1 MNESNE
7 QCAGAVTL
15 FLCGDVM
22 TGRGVDQILRHPSRH
37 ELLEPYVRD
46 AREYVQLAEAR
57 NGRIPGPVVDSYI
70 WGDALMELDRVR
82 PAARIINVETSVTTS
97 SEYWRGKE
105 IHYRMHPKNIGIFLD
120 ARIDVCVLANNH
132 VLDFGYPGLL
142 ETLDALGKAGLKIA
156 GAGRDLTQAQAP
168 AVIPLKDRNVIVFA
182 LGSQTSGIFPSWAA
196 TDDKPGVHLLGD
208 LSEKTATS
216 VAERVL
222 RVRRQHDI
230 VVASIHWGSNWG
242 YDVPRDQVRFAHWL
256 IDGGVDVVH
265 GHSSHH
271 PRPLEVYRNRLILYG
286 CGDFLNDYEGIHGYE
301 QYRGDLALMYFP
313 SFSATTGELTS
324 LVMAP
329 MQIRKIRLTRIS
341 GPDAAWMRTTL
352 DRISATYGSRV
363 NLTAEGTLQ
372 LRR

>member
-1 MNESNE
+1 MSESNE
-7 QCAGAVTL
+7 QSDGAVTL

-22 TGRGVDQILRHPSRH
+22 TGRGVDQILRYPSRP
-37 ELLEPYVRD
+37 ELLEPFVRD
-46 AREYVQLAEAR
+46 AREYVRLAEAR
-57 NGRIPGPVVDSYI
+57 NGRIPRPVTDSYI

-97 SEYWRGKE
+97 NEYWRGKE
-105 IHYRMHPKNIGIFLD
+105 IHYRMHPKSIGIFLG

-142 ETLDALGKAGLKIA
+142 ETLAALGKAGLKIT
-156 GAGRDLTQAQAP
+156 GAGRDLTQAEAP
-168 AVIPLKDRNVIVFA
+168 AVIPLKERNVIVFA
-182 LGSQTSGIFPSWAA
+182 LGSQTSGIFASWAA
-196 TDDKPGVHLLGD
+196 TDDKPGVHLLRD

-216 VAERVL
+216 VVERVL

-242 YDVPRDQVRFAHWL
+242 YDVPRDQARFAHWL

-286 CGDFLNDYEGIHGYE
+286 CGDFLNDYEGIQGYE

-324 LVMAP
+324 LVMTP
-329 MQIRKIRLTRIS
+329 MQIRKIRLTRTS

-363 NLTAEGTLQ
+363 DLTAEGTLL

>member
-1 MNESNE
+1 
-7 QCAGAVTL
+7 L
-15 FLCGDVM
+15 
-22 TGRGVDQILRHPSRH
+22 LR
-37 ELLEPYVRD
+37 
-46 AREYVQLAEAR
+46 
-57 NGRIPGPVVDSYI
+57 
-70 WGDALMELDRVR
+70 
-82 PAARIINVETSVTTS
+82 
-97 SEYWRGKE
+97 
-105 IHYRMHPKNIGIFLD
+105 
-120 ARIDVCVLANNH
+120 
-132 VLDFGYPGLL
+132 
-142 ETLDALGKAGLKIA
+142 
-156 GAGRDLTQAQAP
+156 
-168 AVIPLKDRNVIVFA
+168 
-182 LGSQTSGIFPSWAA
+182 
-196 TDDKPGVHLLGD
+196 D

-216 VAERVL
+216 VVERVL

-242 YDVPRDQVRFAHWL
+242 YDVPRDQARFAHWL

-286 CGDFLNDYEGIHGYE
+286 CGDFLNDYEGIQGYE

-324 LVMAP
+324 LVMTP
-329 MQIRKIRLTRIS
+329 MQIRKIRLTRTS

-363 NLTAEGTLQ
+363 DLTAEGTLL

>member
-1 MNESNE
+1 
-7 QCAGAVTL
+7 
-15 FLCGDVM
+15 
-22 TGRGVDQILRHPSRH
+22 
-37 ELLEPYVRD
+37 
-46 AREYVQLAEAR
+46 
-57 NGRIPGPVVDSYI
+57 
-70 WGDALMELDRVR
+70 MELDRVR

-97 SEYWRGKE
+97 NEYWRGKE
-105 IHYRMHPKNIGIFLD
+105 IHYRMHPKSIGIFLG

-142 ETLDALGKAGLKIA
+142 ETLAALGKAGLKIT
-156 GAGRDLTQAQAP
+156 GAGRDLTQAEAP
-168 AVIPLKDRNVIVFA
+168 AVIPLKERNVIVFA
-182 LGSQTSGIFPSWAA
+182 LGSQTSGIFASWAA
-196 TDDKPGVHLLGD
+196 TDDKPGVHLLRD

-216 VAERVL
+216 VVERVL

-242 YDVPRDQVRFAHWL
+242 YDVPRDQARFAHWL

-286 CGDFLNDYEGIHGYE
+286 CGDFLNDYEGIQGYE

-324 LVMAP
+324 LVMTP
-329 MQIRKIRLTRIS
+329 MQIRKIRLTRTS

-363 NLTAEGTLQ
+363 DLTAEGTLL